1 MYHGRNLILKASR
14 LCYDGGMNT
23 KKGEYFSSMEIENL
37 ITAISREALRGW
49 LQENAKTEKYC
60 WVVVSMTPNP
70 DTLLYLDAVEESL
83 CFGWID
89 GVKKKISETEL
100 VQRLSPRSKK
110 SSWTEL
116 NKERVRRLEKL
127 GLMTDEGRKVLP
139 DMDHDSFKIDRVIE
153 QRLKEERQV
162 YENFLAFP
170 ALYQRV
176 RIDTIQCNIKQ
187 PELFKSRL
195 DKFITNTKENKMYGQ
210 WHDNGRLLDY

>member
-1 MYHGRNLILKASR
+1 
-14 LCYDGGMNT
+14 
-23 KKGEYFSSMEIENL
+23 MEIENL
-37 ITAISREALRGW
+37 ITVISREDLRVW
-49 LQENAKTEKYC
+49 LQANCKTEKSC

-89 GVKKKISETEL
+89 GVKKKISETQTA
-100 VQRLSPRSKK
+100 QRLSPRSKR

-127 GLMTDEGRKVLP
+127 GLMSDEGRRVLS
-139 DMDHDSFKIDRVIE
+139 DMDHDSFKIDSLIE
-153 QRLKEERQV
+153 HRLKEERQV

-170 ALYQRV
+170 ALYKRI
-176 RIDTIQCNIKQ
+176 RIDTIQSNKNQ
-187 PELFKSRL
+187 PQLFKNRL

>member
-1 MYHGRNLILKASR
+1 MGIDNLIEA
-14 LCYDGGMNT
+14 G
-23 KKGEYFSSMEIENL
+23 SSGD
-37 ITAISREALRGW
+37 LRAW
-49 LQENAKTEKYC
+49 LQENCKTEKSC

-89 GVKKKISETEL
+89 GVKKKISETG
-100 VQRLSPRSKK
+100 VAQRLSPRSKR

-139 DMDHDSFKIDRVIE
+139 DMDYDSFKIDSVIE
-153 QRLKEERQV
+153 QRLKEESQV
-162 YENFLAFP
+162 YENFLTFP

-176 RIDTIQCNIKQ
+176 RIDTIQSNRNQ

-195 DKFITNTKENKMYGQ
+195 DKFITNTKENKMYGL